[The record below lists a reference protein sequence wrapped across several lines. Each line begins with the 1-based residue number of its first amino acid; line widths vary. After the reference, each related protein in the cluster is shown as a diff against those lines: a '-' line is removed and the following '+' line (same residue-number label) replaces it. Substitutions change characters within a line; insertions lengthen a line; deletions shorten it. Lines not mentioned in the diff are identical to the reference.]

1 MKIIKKF
8 FTGVLLT
15 MVAIFIIESVY
26 NWNESKT
33 AFMQAY
39 HNGLSSDYNIDK
51 K

>member
-1 MKIIKKF
+1 MKTIKNF

-26 NWNESKT
+26 NWKESKT

-39 HNGLSSDYNIDK
+39 HNGRNSDYNTEK